1 MCADAHG
8 LAHRHPRAY
17 VKEAMR
23 DFFTRN
29 VQDPPIDPLEA
40 ARRATRPQRARRFY
54 ASAGVGEDDKG
65 FAVLLDGRPAKT
77 PAQQQL
83 VAPTRALA
91 EAIAAEWANQHDV
104 VDPAHMPLTRLSNSI
119 IDGVAKAPA
128 PVAAQVA
135 AYLDSDMLCYRA
147 HAPEGLVAR
156 QAAHWDPIITWAR
169 DVLGA
174 EFIVSR
180 GVMFVAQPDEALRHA
195 RAAIPVDA
203 WRLGAVYTITTLTGS
218 ALLALAILRRR
229 LDVDQAWRAAHV
241 DEDWNMELW
250 GHDQIALERR
260 AFRFAEMQAAAMLL
274 ERMDQA
280 QPG

>member
-1 MCADAHG
+1 MCLGVQA

-17 VKEAMR
+17 VREVMR
-23 DFFTRN
+23 DSFTRN

-40 ARRATRPQRARRFY
+40 ARRATRPQRVRRFY
-54 ASAGVGEDDKG
+54 ASAAVGEDDKG

-77 PAQQQL
+77 PAQQPL

-91 EAIAAEWANQHDV
+91 EAIATEWANQNDV

-147 HAPEGLVAR
+147 DAPEGLVAR
-156 QAAHWDPIITWAR
+156 QAEHWDPIIAWAR

-174 EFIVSR
+174 AFIVSR
-180 GVMFVAQPDEALRHA
+180 GVMFVAQPDAALRQA
-195 RAAIPVDA
+195 RAAIPVDP
-203 WRLGAVYTITTLTGS
+203 WRLGAMYTITTLTGS

-250 GHDQIALERR
+250 GRDQMALERR
-260 AFRFAEMQAAAMLL
+260 AFRFAEMQAAAVLL
-274 ERMDQA
+274 ERLD
-280 QPG
+280 